1 MIPAAFDYEVAE
13 SVDHAVQLLGSREDA
28 KLLAGGHSLL
38 PAMRLRI
45 ARPGTLV
52 DVGRLH
58 DLRYVREDGDSIAI
72 GALTRHHDLETD
84 PLLKERCG
92 LLAHAAGE
100 VGDPM
105 VRNRGTIG
113 GSVAHA
119 DPAADYPA
127 VLMALDA
134 ELVFHDGRKVA
145 AAEFFRGVFETAL
158 GQADMLTEV
167 RVPALDGAGWSFLKF
182 RNRSQDWAT
191 VGVAAVTR
199 NGDVII
205 AGIVQAGIAFGID
218 GHLDGAGTGSQSIQ
232 ISRGIVVVVKI
243 NDRHVIQ
250 KWPRFCA
257 PRNSKEASL
266 AQPEADLPKSSWD
279 RRPLDRRPRRAKR

>member
-1 MIPAAFDYEVAE
+1 MIPAAFEYEVAE
-13 SVDHAVQLLGSREDA
+13 SVEHAVGLLGSREDA

-52 DVGRLH
+52 DLGRLR
-58 DLRYVREDGDSIAI
+58 DLRYVRDEGDANAI
-72 GALTRHHDLETD
+72 GALARHHDLETD

-105 VRNRGTIG
+105 VRRRGTIG

-119 DPAADYPA
+119 DPAADLPA
-127 VLMALDA
+127 VLLALDA
-134 ELVFHDGRKVA
+134 TLVFHDGRTVA
-145 AAEFFRGVFETAL
+145 AADFFRGVFETAL
-158 GQADMLTEV
+158 GPADMLTEI

-199 NGDVII
+199 NGDAAVALVNMGPTPLRAKAAEAAYKDGGAAA
-205 AGIVQAGIAFGID
+205 AGEAAAEDTDAPEDTAASAEFRR
-218 GHLDGAGTGSQSIQ
+218 HLARILT
-232 ISRGIVVVVKI
+232 
-243 NDRHVIQ
+243 
-250 KWPRFCA
+250 
-257 PRNSKEASL
+257 
-266 AQPEADLPKSSWD
+266 
-279 RRPLDRRPRRAKR
+279 RRALEEAEA

>member
-1 MIPAAFDYEVAE
+1 
-13 SVDHAVQLLGSREDA
+13 
-28 KLLAGGHSLL
+28 
-38 PAMRLRI
+38 MRLRI

-52 DVGRLH
+52 DVGRLR
-58 DLRYVREDGDSIAI
+58 DLRYVREDGDAIAI

-199 NGDVII
+199 NGDAAIGLVNM
-205 AGIVQAGIAFGID
+205 
-218 GHLDGAGTGSQSIQ
+218 GATPLRANTEAQRPK
-232 ISRGIVVVVKI
+232 RGK
-243 NDRHVIQ
+243 
-250 KWPRFCA
+250 
-257 PRNSKEASL
+257 
-266 AQPEADLPKSSWD
+266 ADQLG
-279 RRPLDRRPRRAKR
+279 

>member
-1 MIPAAFDYEVAE
+1 MIPASFEYEVAE
-13 SVDHAVQLLGSREDA
+13 SVDHAVELLGSREDA

-52 DVGRLH
+52 DVGRLR
-58 DLRYVREDGDSIAI
+58 DLRYIREDGDAIAI

-134 ELVFHDGRKVA
+134 ELVFHDGRTVA
-145 AAEFFRGVFETAL
+145 AADFFRGVFETAL
-158 GQADMLTEV
+158 GPADMLTEV

-199 NGDVII
+199 NGDAAIGLANMGATPLRAKAAEAAYRDGGADA
-205 AGIVQAGIAFGID
+205 AGEAAAEGTDPPEDTAASAEFRR
-218 GHLDGAGTGSQSIQ
+218 HLARVLT
-232 ISRGIVVVVKI
+232 
-243 NDRHVIQ
+243 
-250 KWPRFCA
+250 
-257 PRNSKEASL
+257 
-266 AQPEADLPKSSWD
+266 
-279 RRPLDRRPRRAKR
+279 RRALEEAKS

>member
-1 MIPAAFDYEVAE
+1 MIPAAFEYELAE
-13 SVDHAVQLLGSREDA
+13 SVEHAVELLGSRDDA
-28 KLLAGGHSLL
+28 KLIAGGHSLL

-52 DVGRLH
+52 DIGRLR
-58 DLRYVREDGDSIAI
+58 DLRYVRDDGDAIAI

-84 PLLKERCG
+84 PLLRERCG

-119 DPAADYPA
+119 DPAGDLPA
-127 VLMALDA
+127 VLLTLDA
-134 ELVFHDGRKVA
+134 ELVFHGGRRVPA
-145 AAEFFRGVFETAL
+145 PEFFRGVFETAL
-158 GQADMLTEV
+158 GPADVLTEI

-199 NGDVII
+199 NGAAAIGLVNMGATPLRATAAEAAYRDGGAAA
-205 AGIVQAGIAFGID
+205 AGEAASEGTDPPEDTAASAEFRR
-218 GHLDGAGTGSQSIQ
+218 HLARVLT
-232 ISRGIVVVVKI
+232 
-243 NDRHVIQ
+243 
-250 KWPRFCA
+250 
-257 PRNSKEASL
+257 
-266 AQPEADLPKSSWD
+266 
-279 RRPLDRRPRRAKR
+279 RRALEEAAG

>member
-13 SVDHAVQLLGSREDA
+13 SVEHAVELLGSREDA

-52 DVGRLH
+52 DIGRLR
-58 DLRYVREDGDSIAI
+58 DLRYIREDGDTIAI

-84 PLLKERCG
+84 PLLRERCG

-119 DPAADYPA
+119 DPAADLPA
-127 VLMALDA
+127 VLLALDA
-134 ELVFHDGRKVA
+134 ELVFMNTSGSQTVA
-145 AAEFFRGVFETAL
+145 AGEFFRGVFETAL
-158 GQADMLTEV
+158 GPTDVLTEI
-167 RVPALDGAGWSFLKF
+167 RVPALAGAGWSFLKF

-199 NGDVII
+199 NGDAAIGLVNMGATPLRAQAAEAAYKDGGAAA
-205 AGIVQAGIAFGID
+205 AGEAAAEGTDPSEDTAASAEFRR
-218 GHLDGAGTGSQSIQ
+218 HLARVLT
-232 ISRGIVVVVKI
+232 
-243 NDRHVIQ
+243 
-250 KWPRFCA
+250 
-257 PRNSKEASL
+257 
-266 AQPEADLPKSSWD
+266 
-279 RRPLDRRPRRAKR
+279 RRALEEATA

>member
-1 MIPAAFDYEVAE
+1 MIPASFEYEVAE
-13 SVDHAVQLLGSREDA
+13 SVDHAVELLGSREDA

-52 DVGRLH
+52 DVGRLR
-58 DLRYVREDGDSIAI
+58 DLRYIREDGDAIAI

-134 ELVFHDGRKVA
+134 ELVFHDGRTVGA
-145 AAEFFRGVFETAL
+145 ADFFRGVFETAL
-158 GQADMLTEV
+158 GPADMLTEV

-191 VGVAAVTR
+191 VAVAAVTHNGSCAVGLANMGGTPLR
-199 NGDVII
+199 ATAAEQAYASGGAEAAGDV
-205 AGIVQAGIAFGID
+205 AAEGTDPPEDTASSAEFRR
-218 GHLDGAGTGSQSIQ
+218 HLA
-232 ISRGIVVVVKI
+232 RVLV
-243 NDRHVIQ
+243 
-250 KWPRFCA
+250 
-257 PRNSKEASL
+257 
-266 AQPEADLPKSSWD
+266 
-279 RRPLDRRPRRAKR
+279 RRALEEAKG